1 VVFPLHVYLWGW
13 IDGSLHALVITLWA
27 VLLADILLVRFRKVP
42 FTCSYPPFRNSAIVV
57 IVAYLIGFFVY
68 VVLTSQFESWALLS
82 PVRGLLLVPLAVAI
96 WYGVSRIRE
105 DVVEVDKQLVFE
117 EKIATGFEVLNL
129 RT

>member
-1 VVFPLHVYLWGW
+1 
-13 IDGSLHALVITLWA
+13 
-27 VLLADILLVRFRKVP
+27 
-42 FTCSYPPFRNSAIVV
+42 
-57 IVAYLIGFFVY
+57 
-68 VVLTSQFESWALLS
+68 
-82 PVRGLLLVPLAVAI
+82 VAI